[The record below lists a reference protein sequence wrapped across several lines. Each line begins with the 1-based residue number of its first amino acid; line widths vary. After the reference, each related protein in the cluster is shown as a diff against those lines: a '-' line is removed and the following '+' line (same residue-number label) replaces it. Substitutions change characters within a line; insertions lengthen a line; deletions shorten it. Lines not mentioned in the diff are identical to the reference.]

1 MWCHC
6 RSKLPSCLPSLPS
19 FSRRNLNSVLA
30 KLDAILADFEQVETS
45 LTTSEV
51 LGDQYKL
58 RDVSRR
64 YKQMGPLVECI
75 REYKSVLGN
84 VEAAKELIEVA
95 SVDERTSL
103 DTEMRQG
110 LVRLQTLE
118 DKLKVLLIPADPN
131 DGKNVILEI
140 RGAEGG
146 EEANLFAGELVEMY
160 RAWATRNG
168 WSFEMLAYD
177 RSPMGGVNQA
187 TALLKGETVWRQLRF
202 EGGPHRVQ
210 RVPVTENA
218 GRIHTSSATVA
229 VMPEAEE
236 IDLAIDERDLEIDVY
251 RSGGSGGQSVNTTD
265 SAVRITHKPTG
276 LVVTMQ
282 DERSQLQN
290 RVKAM
295 QVLRT
300 RLLQRRQDEHEA
312 KISADRRAQVG
323 KGGRGEKI
331 RTYNYKENRVTDH
344 RIGFTLYQLQDVLA
358 GNLDPVIDALT
369 LEYQAEQLAKQVGSE

>member
-1 MWCHC
+1 M
-6 RSKLPSCLPSLPS
+6 
-19 FSRRNLNSVLA
+19 LA

-84 VEAAKELIEVA
+84 VDAAKELIEMA

-110 LVRLQTLE
+110 LVRLQALE
-118 DKLKVLLIPADPN
+118 DKLKVLLIPPDPN

-358 GNLDPVIDALT
+358 GNLDPVI
-369 LEYQAEQLAKQVGSE
+369 EQLAKQVGSE

>member
-1 MWCHC
+1 M
-6 RSKLPSCLPSLPS
+6 
-19 FSRRNLNSVLA
+19 LA

-84 VEAAKELIEVA
+84 VEAAKELIEMA

>member
-1 MWCHC
+1 
-6 RSKLPSCLPSLPS
+6 
-19 FSRRNLNSVLA
+19 
-30 KLDAILADFEQVETS
+30 
-45 LTTSEV
+45 
-51 LGDQYKL
+51 
-58 RDVSRR
+58 
-64 YKQMGPLVECI
+64 MGPLVECI

-84 VEAAKELIEVA
+84 VDAAKELIEVA
-95 SVDERTSL
+95 SVDERESL

-110 LVRLQTLE
+110 LVRLQALE
-118 DKLKVLLIPADPN
+118 DKLKVLLIPPDPN

>member
-1 MWCHC
+1 M
-6 RSKLPSCLPSLPS
+6 
-19 FSRRNLNSVLA
+19 LA

-84 VEAAKELIEVA
+84 VDAAKELIEMA

-110 LVRLQTLE
+110 LVRLQALE
-118 DKLKVLLIPADPN
+118 DKLKVLLIPPDPN

>member
-1 MWCHC
+1 M
-6 RSKLPSCLPSLPS
+6 
-19 FSRRNLNSVLA
+19 LA

>member
-1 MWCHC
+1 M
-6 RSKLPSCLPSLPS
+6 
-19 FSRRNLNSVLA
+19 LA

-110 LVRLQTLE
+110 LVRLQALE

>member
-1 MWCHC
+1 M
-6 RSKLPSCLPSLPS
+6 
-19 FSRRNLNSVLA
+19 LA
-30 KLDAILADFEQVETS
+30 KLDAILADFEQVEIS

-64 YKQMGPLVECI
+64 YKQMGPLITCI
-75 REYKSVLGN
+75 RNYKSVLGN
-84 VEAAKELIEVA
+84 VEAAKELIESA
-95 SVDERTSL
+95 SADERVSL
-103 DTEMRQG
+103 DAEMRDG
-110 LVRLQTLE
+110 LEQLQVLE
-118 DKLKVLLIPADPN
+118 DELKVLLIPVDPN

-187 TALLKGETVWRQLRF
+187 TALLKGETVWQQLRF

-236 IDLAIDERDLEIDVY
+236 VDIAIDDRDLEIDVY

-331 RTYNYKENRVTDH
+331 RTYNYKENRITDH

>member
-1 MWCHC
+1 M
-6 RSKLPSCLPSLPS
+6 
-19 FSRRNLNSVLA
+19 LA

-110 LVRLQTLE
+110 LIRLQALE

>member
-1 MWCHC
+1 M
-6 RSKLPSCLPSLPS
+6 
-19 FSRRNLNSVLA
+19 LA

-84 VEAAKELIEVA
+84 VEAAKELIEMA

-110 LVRLQTLE
+110 LVRLQALE

>member
-1 MWCHC
+1 M
-6 RSKLPSCLPSLPS
+6 
-19 FSRRNLNSVLA
+19 LA

-84 VEAAKELIEVA
+84 VEAAKELIESA
-95 SVDERTSL
+95 SVDERESL

-110 LVRLQTLE
+110 LVRLQALE
-118 DKLKVLLIPADPN
+118 DELKVLLIPPDPN

-251 RSGGSGGQSVNTTD
+251 RSGGSGGPSVNTAD

>member
-1 MWCHC
+1 
-6 RSKLPSCLPSLPS
+6 
-19 FSRRNLNSVLA
+19 VLA

-84 VEAAKELIEVA
+84 VDAAKELIEMA

-110 LVRLQTLE
+110 LVRLQALE
-118 DKLKVLLIPADPN
+118 DKLKVLLIPPDPN

>member
-1 MWCHC
+1 
-6 RSKLPSCLPSLPS
+6 
-19 FSRRNLNSVLA
+19 
-30 KLDAILADFEQVETS
+30 
-45 LTTSEV
+45 
-51 LGDQYKL
+51 
-58 RDVSRR
+58 
-64 YKQMGPLVECI
+64 MGPLVECI

-84 VEAAKELIEVA
+84 VDAAKELIEVA

-110 LVRLQTLE
+110 LVRLQELE
-118 DKLKVLLIPADPN
+118 DELKVLLIPADPN

>member
-1 MWCHC
+1 
-6 RSKLPSCLPSLPS
+6 
-19 FSRRNLNSVLA
+19 VLA
-30 KLDAILADFEQVETS
+30 KLDAILADFEQLETS

-84 VEAAKELIEVA
+84 VDAAKELIEMA

-110 LVRLQTLE
+110 LVRLQALE
-118 DKLKVLLIPADPN
+118 DKLKVLLIPPDPN

>member
-1 MWCHC
+1 M
-6 RSKLPSCLPSLPS
+6 
-19 FSRRNLNSVLA
+19 LA

-84 VEAAKELIEVA
+84 VDAAKELIEVA

>member
-1 MWCHC
+1 
-6 RSKLPSCLPSLPS
+6 
-19 FSRRNLNSVLA
+19 
-30 KLDAILADFEQVETS
+30 
-45 LTTSEV
+45 V

-84 VEAAKELIEVA
+84 VDAAKELIEMA

-110 LVRLQTLE
+110 LVRLQALE
-118 DKLKVLLIPADPN
+118 DKLKVLLIPPDPN

-358 GNLDPVIDALT
+358 GNLDPVVDALT

>member
-1 MWCHC
+1 M
-6 RSKLPSCLPSLPS
+6 
-19 FSRRNLNSVLA
+19 LA

-84 VEAAKELIEVA
+84 VEAAKELIESA
-95 SVDERTSL
+95 SADERESL

-110 LVRLQTLE
+110 LVRLQALE
-118 DKLKVLLIPADPN
+118 DELKVLLIPPDPN

-290 RVKAM
+290 RVKAL